1 MIVELLARTQLIR
14 EAAERLG
21 YVPHAPGTVT
31 DGDELAEVAGR
42 ECYQSWHR
50 PNAGTAHNT
59 GYIGNIINHRHF
71 SVLEHTQL
79 TFSIRNVSRALTHEL
94 VRHRHLSPS
103 QESQRYVDVSDGILV
118 IPAELKVHFDSAP
131 FDLMLTDDHQL
142 SIERYNS
149 IVKILTE
156 AGVPRKRARQAARY
170 CLPTGHATRLVIS
183 GNIRAWRG
191 FVEKRGG
198 RDQLTGQPHADLEIH
213 DLATRILVILHD
225 EVPNSVQDLWA
236 EHLRW
241 TEAPVNEAEPKLSH
255 SQL

>member
-14 EAAERLG
+14 EVAERLG
-21 YVPHAPGTVT
+21 YVSHAPGTVT

-59 GYIGNIINHRHF
+59 GYVGNIINHKHF
-71 SVLEHTQL
+71 SVLEHSQF

-103 QESQRYVDVSDGILV
+103 QESQRYVDVSDGTVIVPPELIPFLESSPWDLV
-118 IPAELKVHFDSAP
+118 LA
-131 FDLMLTDDHQL
+131 DDHHE
-142 SIERYNS
+142 SIARYNS
-149 IVKILTE
+149 IVEMLTE

-170 CLPTGHATRLVIS
+170 ALPNGHATRLVIS
-183 GNIRAWRG
+183 GNVRAWRG
-191 FVEKRGG
+191 FLEKRAS
-198 RDQLTGQPHADLEIH
+198 RDPLTGQPHADLEIF
-213 DLATRILVILHD
+213 DLACRILCILHE

-236 EHLRW
+236 EHVRW
-241 TEAPVNEAEPKLSH
+241 SQASDHDGEPMLSR